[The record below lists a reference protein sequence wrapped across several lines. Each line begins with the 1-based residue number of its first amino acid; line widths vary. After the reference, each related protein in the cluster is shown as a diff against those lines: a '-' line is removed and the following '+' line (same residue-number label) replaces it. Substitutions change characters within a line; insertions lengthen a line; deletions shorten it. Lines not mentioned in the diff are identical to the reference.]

1 MPTLLTIPNTE
12 REVDLEV
19 QPLRSLANI
28 AWYDWS
34 QGKTG
39 VGFAAKPYLVAMMA
53 LESVSDNYGA
63 DSGNMI
69 VRYFLSNARSWR
81 GPVAKAIKAE
91 LNRRLA

>member
-1 MPTLLTIPNTE
+1 VPTLLTIPNTE

-39 VGFAAKPYLVAMMA
+39 VGFAAKAMA
-53 LESVSDNYGA
+53 
-63 DSGNMI
+63 
-69 VRYFLSNARSWR
+69 ARI
-81 GPVAKAIKAE
+81 AKANAQ
-91 LNRRLA
+91 A